1 MAPTRREHATRVNE
15 LLRPGLGFGRRGA
28 FALARHEVSRFI
40 RRLALLIGAI
50 TVLLTGGAGA
60 LSAFEDVSYWQ
71 GLVWALDTV
80 ATVGSIP
87 NPDTLGGEITKV
99 VLISFGVGTMFFTLV
114 TLTELFV
121 AGDLSGLVDAR
132 RMQRKIA
139 QLKDHYLI
147 CGFGRVGR
155 QVARDFRDAGVDFVV
170 IDDNP
175 DVREDIEEQEVLF
188 IDGRPSE
195 DEVLREAGID
205 RARALIACID
215 SDAENI
221 FATLT
226 ARQLRPD
233 IQIVARAA
241 EEASESKLMAAGAND
256 VISPYKTSGRAMAQ
270 LALHADRGRGEGE
283 GPGPGRHVVVSGE
296 MSSSATSAPAG

>member
-1 MAPTRREHATRVNE
+1 MIE
-15 LLRPGLGFGRRGA
+15 LLRPRVGLGRRGGL
-28 FALARHEVSRFI
+28 ALARHEVARFM
-40 RRLALLIGAI
+40 RRLAFLIAAITLLI
-50 TVLLTGGAGA
+50 TGGAA
-60 LSAFEDVSYWQ
+60 AFSLFEDTTYWRSFI
-71 GLVWALDTV
+71 WALDTV

-87 NPDTLGGEITKV
+87 HADTVGGQITQI
-99 VLISFGVGTMFFTLV
+99 VLISLGVGTMFFTLV

-121 AGDLSGLVDAR
+121 AGDLSGLVEAR
-132 RMQRKIA
+132 RMDRKIA
-139 QLKDHYLI
+139 QLRDHFLI

-155 QVARDFRDAGVDFVV
+155 QVTRDFRDAGVEFVV

-175 DVREDIEEQEVLF
+175 DVREALEEMEVLF
-188 IDGRPSE
+188 VDGRASE
-195 DEVLREAGID
+195 DEVLREAGIEH
-205 RARALIACID
+205 ARGLIACID

-233 IQIVARAA
+233 MQIVARAA

-270 LALHADRGRGEGE
+270 LALHADRGRHE
-283 GPGPGRHVVVSGE
+283 GPGTRPGRRVTVSGE
-296 MSSSATSAPAG
+296 VSTSATATQRGE